1 MQPQAS
7 VLVIDDEEVVR
18 SLLAESLAADGF
30 EVETA
35 GSGRAAIEALRR
47 RRFDLAITDL
57 KMPGMDGIQTL
68 RALKEADREIQVV
81 VMTGYASL
89 DTAVGAL
96 KGGACDYIE
105 KPFRPLEIGG
115 VLRKAIG
122 RSALEGLLATYGAS
136 RVLIATMGHPEL
148 CRTTVDLAEAV
159 FHADTAGL
167 LVRHTDS
174 SPFEMHTRGRGAAP
188 GAELLRA
195 LVRQAEI
202 LGRPYGLPSDE
213 EEVENLLDADLGF
226 SAAMVYPLMEEGR
239 FFGALCLLRRPP
251 SRSFSAGDLQRGI
264 LLSSEASR
272 ALVMSRM
279 RQRSEASTADA
290 GRLAELL
297 RRANGA
303 ALEGRL
309 TVGMA
314 RRISQPLRRLA
325 IGMHTLEEAFAGL
338 SEITEAASLE
348 PAPGGIRSGDGAGAR
363 RQDRG
368 QGNQADSEALLE
380 QTSQALAEAR
390 EASADATEILEAIQ
404 RCAGSEGAHAL
415 VDLDGVVGA
424 AIETMRDELE
434 GIAEISLEDSGLP
447 PVRCHPGGIGTV
459 LLCLLDNAAEAVRA
473 VVGNSGE
480 KGRITVR
487 IAGEGG
493 SAVISVHDTGSGI
506 PEQTRARVFDSWF
519 TTGDRGRLAGLGLT
533 LAREIVEVRHRGSL
547 TFESKPGAGTTFSA
561 RIPLAT

>member
-35 GSGRAAIEALRR
+35 ESGRAALEALRR

-105 KPFRPLEIGG
+105 KPFRPLELGG

-122 RSALEGLLATYGAS
+122 RSALEGMLATYGAS

-159 FHADTAGL
+159 FHADAAGL
-167 LVRHTDS
+167 LVRNSDS
-174 SPFEMHTRGRGAAP
+174 GPYEMHTRGRGAAP

-195 LVRQAEI
+195 LARQAES

-239 FFGALCLLRRPP
+239 FFGTLCLLRRPP

-279 RQRSEASTADA
+279 RQRSEASSAEAD
-290 GRLAELL
+290 RLAEML
-297 RRANGA
+297 RRANRA

-309 TVGMA
+309 ATGMA
-314 RRISQPLRRLA
+314 GRISQPLRRLA
-325 IGMHTLEEAFAGL
+325 IGMHTLEETFTGLSDVVAAAGL
-338 SEITEAASLE
+338 EPPTSRNRTED
-348 PAPGGIRSGDGAGAR
+348 RAGAPH
-363 RQDRG
+363 QDRG
-368 QGNQADSEALLE
+368 QEAQADIDSLLE
-380 QTSQALAEAR
+380 QTPRALAEVR
-390 EASADATEILEAIQ
+390 EASAGATEILEAIQ
-404 RCAGSEGAHAL
+404 RCAGSEGAHAT
-415 VDLDGVVGA
+415 VDLGGVVGA
-424 AIETMRDELE
+424 AIETMRSELE
-434 GIAEISLEDSGLP
+434 RIAEVSLEDSGLP
-447 PVRCHPGGIGTV
+447 PVRCHPGGVGIV
-459 LLCLLDNAAEAVRA
+459 LLCLLDNAAEAIRS

-487 IAGEGG
+487 IARQGE
-493 SAVISVHDTGSGI
+493 SAAISVHDTGSGI
-506 PEQTRARVFDSWF
+506 SELTRARVFDSWF
-519 TTGDRGRLAGLGLT
+519 TTGDRERSAGLGLT
-533 LAREIVEVRHRGSL
+533 LAREIVEERHRGSL
-547 TFESKPGAGTTFSA
+547 TFESKPGVGTTFTA
-561 RIPLAT
+561 RIPLAS